1 MRYLNAPNT
10 AFGEDR
16 RSYKTG
22 TNGVTSN
29 QTVFNVSYDN
39 GRVEAYLNGVRLYP
53 GDDYTKSSSG
63 IGTSITLASA
73 IGANNVL
80 EVVGYQGINSGN
92 ALVEDNFVVG
102 TNSTG
107 SGGSYGGSTTV
118 FNVASSAGDT
128 VSVWRNG
135 VKLVPTTDYTVQV
148 SANTVTIPTNQA
160 AVAGDEITIQV
171 VGLIVHANFYDKT
184 YIDNTFN
191 SLSSSKLELSNTVAL
206 DAETITYQKLL
217 LGNTFTLGGNLT
229 VNGNLVLGKIIA
241 DSTGQTLSGSGYT
254 ITGTGQITMNA
265 TLV

>member
-1 MRYLNAPNT
+1 MKYLNARNT

-53 GDDYTKSSSG
+53 GDDFTKASSG

-102 TNSTG
+102 TASTG
-107 SGGSYGGSTTV
+107 SGGSYTNSTTV
-118 FNVASSAGDT
+118 FPVASSAGDT

-135 VKLVPTTDYTVQV
+135 VKLVPTTDYTVSV
-148 SANTVTIPTNQA
+148 SAQTVTLGSA
-160 AVAGDEITIQV
+160 ASSADEVTVQV
-171 VGLIVHANFYDKT
+171 VGGVIHN
-184 YIDNTFN
+184 N
-191 SLSSSKLELSNTVAL
+191 
-206 DAETITYQKLL
+206 
-217 LGNTFTLGGNLT
+217 GLT
-229 VNGNLVLGKIIA
+229 VNSGNDSFFLPTTRGTDNYVLTRD
-241 DSTGQTLSGSGYT
+241 DSV
-254 ITGTGQITMNA
+254 GTGGTTWKETVSPPIISSIKNDSSQFNIFTFGVMLNG
-265 TLV
+265 LQVKWSSFISFFIFLK